1 MKNKKTIR
9 LYIDTNVLVNY
20 CTCQKNDVDALNYIF
35 SKRRKEVLFT
45 SSLALA
51 QTAATLQSGRKT
63 RKKFSKDEVY
73 HYFDKFLRK
82 ISVIEV
88 SGNDILSAKS
98 ANGNDVEDNIHYILS
113 KKVKCDAIVTNNI
126 KDFSSFDN
134 IMTIPPFL
142 SFVKSEIV

>member
-1 MKNKKTIR
+1 MPLTIFFQ
-9 LYIDTNVLVNY
+9 NGG
-20 CTCQKNDVDALNYIF
+20 
-35 SKRRKEVLFT
+35 RKCCFT

-63 RKKFSKDEVY
+63 RKKFTKDDVY

-98 ANGNDVEDNIHYILS
+98 ANGNDVEDNIHYIVS